1 MRYLISRLILLVS
14 VLSMTGT
21 TMAQSPIT
29 NLSSSAQSRQVVFE
43 GFLNPG

>member
-1 MRYLISRLILLVS
+1 MRHLVSRLILLVF

-21 TMAQSPIT
+21 AMTLSPVT
-29 NLSSSAQSRQVVFE
+29 NLSSSAPSRQVVFE